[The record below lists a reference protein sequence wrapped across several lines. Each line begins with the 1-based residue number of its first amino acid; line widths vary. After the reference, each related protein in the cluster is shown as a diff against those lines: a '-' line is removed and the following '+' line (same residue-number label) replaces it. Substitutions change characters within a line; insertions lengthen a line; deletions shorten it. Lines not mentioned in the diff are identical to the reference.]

1 MMTQSMFEI
10 YTKYLVTRTNGYQE
24 VHTKGSLNVPS
35 HAAARPPALSLS
47 LDCYPPLL
55 ALLAQFCGRLAKV
68 ISGLNKFDADLV
80 TKVAR
85 AAAAGG
91 GTHIDIACDP
101 ELVRAAK
108 AVSNVPVSL

>member
-1 MMTQSMFEI
+1 RNF
-10 YTKYLVTRTNGYQE
+10 
-24 VHTKGSLNVPS
+24 
-35 HAAARPPALSLS
+35 
-47 LDCYPPLL
+47 D
-55 ALLAQFCGRLAKV
+55 GRLAKV

-101 ELVRAAK
+101 DLVRAAK
-108 AVSNVPVSL
+108 AVSNVPVRVYAVCS